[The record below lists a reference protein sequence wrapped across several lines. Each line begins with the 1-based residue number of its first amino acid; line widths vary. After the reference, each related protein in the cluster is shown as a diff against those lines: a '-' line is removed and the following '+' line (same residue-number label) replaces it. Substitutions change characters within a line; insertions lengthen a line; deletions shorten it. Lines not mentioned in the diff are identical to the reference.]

1 MSARRITVRIDRII
15 VESGRPSRAALAA
28 AIERELK
35 RLLAAPGAIED
46 LRGAGA
52 TEMLDGGVV
61 NPRGR
66 GDAALGRAVASATMG
81 VLRR

>member
-52 TEMLDGGVV
+52 TEMLDGGALS
-61 NPRGR
+61 PRGP
-66 GDAALGRAVASATMG
+66 GDAALGRALAQATMG
-81 VLRR
+81 ALQR